1 MPPCHSSAQ
10 QRGAVAVAVAGLL
23 SLGPHELAVD
33 AVRVEQLME
42 SLKPFVPLDMKLVCL
57 MDGLHAALIWATAL
71 IRATAA
77 LIWATA
83 LIRANAALIWANAA
97 LIWATALIWAAAA
110 TATALLLT
118 WRLAPIAE
126 DAVGCDTVSPIEIP
140 IQVPCENGPPA

>member
-57 MDGLHAALIWATAL
+57 MDGLHAALIWANAALIWATAL

-83 LIRANAALIWANAA
+83 LIRANAALIWAN
-97 LIWATALIWAAAA
+97 
-110 TATALLLT
+110 
-118 WRLAPIAE
+118 
-126 DAVGCDTVSPIEIP
+126 
-140 IQVPCENGPPA
+140 